1 MQTYNGINPNLNRIV
16 MRNVT
21 EAQKTAMAAH
31 PTYKH
36 LKFEPIPASV
46 PIIEPAGVEK
56 KVKAATAPDTQKGAI
71 AQPETAQ

>member
-1 MQTYNGINPNLNRIV
+1 

-21 EAQKTAMAAH
+21 EAQKVAMSTH

-36 LKFEPIPASV
+36 LKFELIPASV

-56 KVKAATAPDTQKGAI
+56 KVKAATAPETQKGAT
-71 AQPETAQ
+71 AQLETALGE